1 MLMKKPNT
9 KPGIKGGRF
18 LDKPPSISHY
28 TTIGGMMG
36 IIEDGCVWASNVSY
50 LNDREELTHG
60 LSGATRALEIVTK
73 DETYAKWVSSL
84 RAVVKEI
91 QSGRMPNTYAACF
104 CQGSDVLSQWRGYGG
119 SEQAVAI
126 SFDRADLEALL
137 SSQKA
142 VLYPVVYGKLNA
154 NQQITEQLRENLDE
168 LTIFEH
174 AAGDYSL
181 AEKRRRA
188 YRMLSRL
195 LPQFKNIGF
204 QDEREWR
211 FVVQHETVREQV
223 CFRAVGNVVV
233 PYIKLGPGEGS
244 PLPIRRI
251 RVGPGREMDLTKRS
265 VELYLGSR
273 GYSDVKV
280 FITKVPFRV

>member
-1 MLMKKPNT
+1 M
-9 KPGIKGGRF
+9 
-18 LDKPPSISHY
+18 
-28 TTIGGMMG
+28 
-36 IIEDGCVWASNVSY
+36 
-50 LNDREELTHG
+50 
-60 LSGATRALEIVTK
+60 
-73 DETYAKWVSSL
+73 
-84 RAVVKEI
+84 
-91 QSGRMPNTYAACF
+91 
-104 CQGSDVLSQWRGYGG
+104 
-119 SEQAVAI
+119 
-126 SFDRADLEALL
+126 
-137 SSQKA
+137 
-142 VLYPVVYGKLNA
+142 LYPVVYGKLNA

-244 PLPIRRI
+244 PLPIKRI

-273 GYSDVKV
+273 G
-280 FITKVPFRV
+280 TLT